1 MWALFAEKNKIYAK
15 RMARLWSQKNWT
27 DSSRNGEDNFSSLP
41 PPFPSALVF
50 LFNGSVET
58 ILFKICHFHRSSFFC
73 EKYWKIFSPRTHF
86 EWKHLTLTDAAVN
99 FDWIRLS
106 GLDKAVLSGHHGS
119 SPGSGKGLYV
129 KKGLEQNKRSD
140 H

>member
-1 MWALFAEKNKIYAK
+1 MLKKTKYTPREWPVYEAKKIEPIQAELKKIIFLLCH
-15 RMARLWSQKNWT
+15 RVSFC
-27 DSSRNGEDNFSSLP
+27 FS
-41 PPFPSALVF
+41 F
-50 LFNGSVET
+50 LFHGSVET